1 MRTLIT
7 YIMVFPKRSAFVLV
21 ALLLAG
27 AAEALSLTALLPLLS
42 IAVGDSIDSKMGR
55 MVVDVLHQAG
65 LSPTLEVILLVIVG
79 GMFLKGAILLLTN
92 QQVGHTVAH
101 VATALRLDLIKA
113 LLASRWQYYLRQ
125 PAGALANS
133 VATEAYRAAMGFEHS
148 VNVLALAIEALVYS
162 IVALF
167 ISWEATLASLLI
179 GTVLFVALNRLV
191 RAAKRA
197 GNKQTHLLRHLLTY
211 LSDVLSSVKS
221 LKAMARDNVADAIL
235 HEQTRMLEKA
245 TRKEVTNR
253 AALQALQEPILAAL
267 TASGLYL
274 ALVVWKLSLPEVMV
288 MVFLLTRILG
298 LLNKT
303 QRRYQQLV
311 AQESAY
317 WALRNAA
324 DEARMEA
331 ERSTGTLM
339 PTLEQGVNLHHI
351 AFSYGR
357 KAIFTD
363 LNIEVPVH
371 SFTALMGSSGAGK
384 STMLDLLCGLAEP
397 ESGEILIDGVSLHN
411 IDLRRWRHMIGYV
424 SQDTVLLHDTILNN
438 ILVGEPSITP
448 EDAERALKQAGAWD
462 FVNSFPDGVHTVV
475 GERGGMLSGGQRQRI
490 AIARALA
497 HQPKLLLLDE
507 PTSALDPESERM
519 ICATL
524 QNLAKEFTIIA
535 VSHQPAVINA
545 ASRVFIV
552 SGGKAELLPDT
563 ASRTLEHTSTARGIT
578 GAEAETGSVRPVL
591 HTPDD

>member
-27 AAEALSLTALLPLLS
+27 IAEALSLTALLPLLS
-42 IAVGDSIDSKMGR
+42 IAVGESIDSSMGKL
-55 MVVDVLHQAG
+55 VVDTLHQVG
-65 LSPTLEVILLVIVG
+65 LSPTLEIILLVIVG
-79 GMFLKGAILLLTN
+79 GMFLKGAILLMTN

-133 VATEAYRAAMGFEHS
+133 IATEAYRAAMGFEHS

-179 GTVLFVALNRLV
+179 GTILFVVLNRLV

-253 AALQALQEPILAAL
+253 AALLALQEPILAAL

-288 MVFLLTRILG
+288 MVFLLTRVLG

-324 DEARMEA
+324 EEARMEA
-331 ERSTGTLM
+331 ERSTGTLI
-339 PTLEQGVNLHHI
+339 PTLEQGLSLHHI
-351 AFSYGR
+351 VFSYER
-357 KAIFTD
+357 KTIFSD
-363 LNIEVPVH
+363 LNLEVPVH
-371 SFTALMGSSGAGK
+371 SFTALIGSSGAGK
-384 STMLDLLCGLAEP
+384 STLLDLLCGLAEP
-397 ESGEILIDGVSLHN
+397 ESGEILIDGVSLHY

-438 ILVGEPSITP
+438 ILVGGESVIGV
-448 EDAERALKQAGAWD
+448 EDAERALRQASAWD
-462 FVNSFPDGVHTVV
+462 FVSSFPDGIHTVV

-507 PTSALDPESERM
+507 PTSALDPESERI

-545 ASRVFIV
+545 ASQVFIV
-552 SGGKAELLPDT
+552 SNGKAELLSDATTRLPDIMD
-563 ASRTLEHTSTARGIT
+563 AKEGN
-578 GAEAETGSVRPVL
+578 
-591 HTPDD
+591 

>member
-7 YIMVFPKRSAFVLV
+7 YIMVFPKRSAFVLI

-27 AAEALSLTALLPLLS
+27 IAEALSLTALLPLLS
-42 IAVGDSIDSKMGR
+42 IAVGESIDSSMGKL
-55 MVVDVLHQAG
+55 VVDTLHQVG

-79 GMFLKGAILLLTN
+79 GMFLKGAILLMTN

-133 VATEAYRAAMGFEHS
+133 IATEAYRAAMGFEHS

-179 GTVLFVALNRLV
+179 GAILFAVLNRLV

-245 TRKEVTNR
+245 TRKEVSNR
-253 AALQALQEPILAAL
+253 AALLALQEPILAAL

-274 ALVVWKLSLPEVMV
+274 ALVIWKLSLPEVMV
-288 MVFLLTRILG
+288 MVFLLTRVLG

-324 DEARMEA
+324 EEARMEA
-331 ERSTGTLM
+331 ERSTGTLI
-339 PTLEQGVNLHHI
+339 PTLEQGLSLRHI
-351 AFSYGR
+351 VFGYERKTIFS
-357 KAIFTD
+357 D
-363 LNIEVPVH
+363 LNLAVPVH
-371 SFTALMGSSGAGK
+371 SFIALIGSSGAGK
-384 STMLDLLCGLAEP
+384 STLLDLLCGLAEP
-397 ESGEILIDGVSLHN
+397 ESGEILIDGVSLHH

-438 ILVGEPSITP
+438 ILVGGEPVIGV
-448 EDAERALKQAGAWD
+448 EDAERALRQAGAWD
-462 FVNSFPDGVHTVV
+462 FVSSFPDGIHTVV

-507 PTSALDPESERM
+507 PTSALDPESERI

-545 ASRVFIV
+545 ASQVFII
-552 SGGKAELLPDT
+552 SNGTAELLSDAAACLPD
-563 ASRTLEHTSTARGIT
+563 IT
-578 GAEAETGSVRPVL
+578 DA
-591 HTPDD
+591 